1 MVIHRAANRLVTN
14 LAHGATCV
22 VLGVMA
28 SREKYFS
35 ITNFLSELLDG
46 GFQVADLLCCF
57 CEDRYLVLA
66 DRHAR

>member
-1 MVIHRAANRLVTN
+1 MVIHRTANRLVTN
-14 LAHGATCV
+14 LAHGATRV
-22 VLGVMA
+22 VLGVITF
-28 SREKYFS
+28 RGKYLS
-35 ITNFLSELLDG
+35 IADLLSELLDG

>member
-1 MVIHRAANRLVTN
+1 MVIHRTANWLVTD
-14 LAHGATCV
+14 LAHGATRV
-22 VLGVMA
+22 VLGVITF
-28 SREKYFS
+28 RGKYLS
-35 ITNFLSELLDG
+35 IADLLSELLDG